1 MIELIYAHLANPAS
15 QIVLCVVFIT
25 GIVRGFSGF
34 GTGMLVGP
42 VTAALFTPK
51 IALAL
56 IAIIDSVPAIAL
68 AWSARHKTQWREV
81 LPLVLGYL
89 VLMPLG
95 IYVLKTAEPIA
106 MRWFICISI
115 ALAVTLLWG
124 GFKYRG
130 PRSKSVSVSVG
141 AASGF
146 MGAAAGLPGPPALL
160 YWMAGDNKA
169 AQVRANMIFYLFLT
183 DIIILIGYYFGQ
195 IFTAEAIAL
204 GILAMLPYF
213 IGLHIGAK
221 CFIGASEVLYKR
233 VAFSLI
239 LAASILALPLLDNVL
254 R

>member
-1 MIELIYAHLANPAS
+1 
-15 QIVLCVVFIT
+15 
-25 GIVRGFSGF
+25 
-34 GTGMLVGP
+34 MLVGP

-56 IAIIDSVPAIAL
+56 IAIIDSLPAITL

-89 VLMPLG
+89 ILMPLG

-130 PRSKSVSVSVG
+130 PRSKPVSISVG
-141 AASGF
+141 AAGGF
-146 MGAAAGLPGPPALL
+146 MGSAAGLPGPPALL

-183 DIIILIGYYFGQ
+183 DIIIFIGYFFGE
-195 IFTAEAIAL
+195 IFTSDAIAL
-204 GILAMLPYF
+204 GLLAMLPYF
-213 IGLHIGAK
+213 IGIVIGAK
-221 CFIGASEVLYKR
+221 CFTGASETLYRR